1 MTRGLRT
8 GGEEE
13 MLETAAMKLGSI
25 NGSSLSTTREVLK
38 VRTDWRGSRRSI
50 VVFVGEEAGCA
61 LVGVG

>member
-1 MTRGLRT
+1 
-8 GGEEE
+8 